1 MIQWKFRAR
10 WSEYSSWRVRCSWW
24 CWTATRSTILHSW
37 PRLRWRPSSSTSKYN
52 HPRYGC
58 RFNASPTFFLLPP
71 PRRLCFYRFQP
82 VSLFVSKQDY
92 AKTTQP
98 IFTKFGGKVAHGPR
112 KKPLDFSGYST
123 SGSGSKNFKRNSS
136 FCGFVSGKGSSS
148 PESKKIRRL
157 ADLRL
162 NKLKSYLGGGLRPPS
177 ASIPVQ
183 FMHFLVVPYTLV
195 YIV

>member
-1 MIQWKFRAR
+1 MERIFELAR
-10 WSEYSSWRVRCSWW
+10 TLQLVVLDCD
-24 CWTATRSTILHSW
+24 TI
-37 PRLRWRPSSSTSKYN
+37 N
-52 HPRYGC
+52 HPSQLAKTSLAPIIVYIKIQ
-58 RFNASPTFFLLPP
+58 SPKVRLSFQCVPDVFLLPP